1 MRGKLEAHRTSLKSN
16 SEDMV
21 QDAIFKRQTSR
32 ASQSSNNI
40 SQMGCLLLQRKA
52 AAFEAEGNT
61 MCA

>member
-1 MRGKLEAHRTSLKSN
+1 MRGKLEAHHTSLKSN

-21 QDAIFKRQTSR
+21 QDAIFKRQTTR

-40 SQMGCLLLQRKA
+40 SHMGCLLRQCKA
-52 AAFEAEGNT
+52 AAFEAEVNT